1 MRLILSII
9 LILAASAG
17 FVLYVNPMLGEVREL
32 RAQSGEYQS
41 VISNAQELERVR
53 DSLLKTYNQISD
65 ADRDRLQTML
75 PTSPENVSLILELNA
90 AAERSGLLL
99 QNVKVIDSD
108 DRATRQRTPALASLP
123 QDVGLVQLEI
133 SVVGPYAAFT
143 AFARDI
149 EQNARLIDI
158 GKVAFIALDDKTSYQ
173 YTIGLRTY
181 WLRQ

>member
-1 MRLILSII
+1 MKLILSII
-9 LILAASAG
+9 LILAAVAG
-17 FVLYVNPMLGEVREL
+17 FVLYVNPMLSEVKTL

-41 VISNAQELERVR
+41 VITNAQELERVR

-65 ADRDRLQTML
+65 SDRARLATML

-99 QNVKVIDSD
+99 QNVKVVDTD
-108 DRATRQRTPALASLP
+108 DRATRQRTPSLSSLS

-133 SVVGPYAAFT
+133 SVVGPYPAFAAFM
-143 AFARDI
+143 RDV
-149 EQNARLIDI
+149 EQNARLIDVS
-158 GKVAFIALDDKTSYQ
+158 KVGFIALDDKTSYQ
-173 YTIGLRTY
+173 YTVGLRTY